1 MAAKGKKMQKIER
14 MLRRKRGVT
23 AKELRVVLIMR
34 AEIRR
39 LQQVCRRL
47 ELEKQILQKELI
59 AALERKTDWAV

>member
-14 MLRRKRGVT
+14 MLCRKRGVT

-59 AALERKTDWAV
+59 AALERKTGWAV

>member
-14 MLRRKRGVT
+14 MLCRKRGVT
-23 AKELRVVLIMR
+23 AKELRVVSIMR

-59 AALERKTDWAV
+59 AALERKTGWAV